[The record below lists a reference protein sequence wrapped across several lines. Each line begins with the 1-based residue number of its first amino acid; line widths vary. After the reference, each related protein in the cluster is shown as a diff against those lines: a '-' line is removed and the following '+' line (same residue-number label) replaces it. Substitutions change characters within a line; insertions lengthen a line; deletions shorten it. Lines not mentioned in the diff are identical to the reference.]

1 MANSLQDQLLKS
13 GLVSEDQVRN
23 TRQGKRKQRKSGAPR
38 DDEVRQAAAKR
49 RAEQAE
55 RDRALNEKREAERR
69 EKELRVQ
76 IRDLVLGAS
85 LNRDDADVPYNVL
98 HGSTARRIHVTAEQ
112 RAGLAAGVLSVATAR
127 GRHHVIPSETAERI
141 QALMPGYFVFRQDPS
156 ADAEPAQAS
165 DEDDPYAAFKV
176 PDDLMW

>member
-1 MANSLQDQLLKS
+1 MANSLQDQLLKA
-13 GLVSEDQVRN
+13 GLATEEQARKS
-23 TRQGKRKQRKSGAPR
+23 RQGKRKQRKSGQPR
-38 DDEVRQAAAKR
+38 DDEARQAAAKR

-55 RDRALNEKREAERR
+55 RDRQLNEKREAERR

-98 HGSTARRIHVTAEQ
+98 HGNTARRIHVTAEQ
-112 RAGLAAGVLSVATAR
+112 RDGLAAGVLAVATAR
-127 GRHHVIPSETAERI
+127 GRHHVIPAEVADRI
-141 QALMPGYFVFRQDPS
+141 AALMPDYFVFRQDPS
-156 ADAEPAQAS
+156 AKRDPEPDA
-165 DEDDPYAAFKV
+165 DDPYAAYEV